1 MYMNMNMYMDVN
13 YSCNQCGHD
22 RQIESEL
29 SHECET
35 SKNQAEGLCVCFISC
50 KLPRVPSQSQA
61 EKEKR
66 VNTSVQCFSL
76 AVLIFGCLRA
86 NRIKMLLFK
95 C

>member
-1 MYMNMNMYMDVN
+1 M
-13 YSCNQCGHD
+13 QCGYE

-35 SKNQAEGLCVCFISC
+35 TKNQAEGLCACFISC
-50 KLPRVPSQSQA
+50 TLPRVPSQSQA
-61 EKEKR
+61 EKEKHA
-66 VNTSVQCFSL
+66 NTSVLFFSL

-86 NRIKMLLFK
+86 NRIKMLFSK